1 MNPDLLPQYVLG
13 IRIYWFK
20 SIFKDHVGFF
30 SYPQYRNNIEWEF
43 KQYMRETQEKQYTQ
57 SHTVIIQI
65 ESTSNKPKD
74 NNQYESNL
82 RHFMPT
88 NNFRLAKPI

>member
-1 MNPDLLPQYVLG
+1 
-13 IRIYWFK
+13 
-20 SIFKDHVGFF
+20 
-30 SYPQYRNNIEWEF
+30 
-43 KQYMRETQEKQYTQ
+43 MRETQEKQYTQ
-57 SHTVIIQI
+57 SHTVIIQV